1 MDDHEEDFLQLQ
13 QCSQMASKW
22 LNGIVYEL
30 DVLLD
35 GSQRASVWWNGNLEE
50 LDSSQVCSQMA
61 SKLLNGKYVLVSVW
75 LTGCSSLKT
84 GSQTVSGWKD
94 GSACE
99 VVVLLA
105 SVL

>member
-1 MDDHEEDFLQLQ
+1 MDFLQLQ
-13 QCSQMASKW
+13 QCSQMDSKW

-35 GSQRASVWWNGNLEE
+35 GSQRAVWWNGNLEE

-61 SKLLNGKYVLVSVW
+61 SKLLNGKYVPVSVW
-75 LTGCSSLKT
+75 STGCFSLKT
-84 GSQTVSGWKD
+84 GSQMVLGWKD

>member
-13 QCSQMASKW
+13 QCSRMASKW

-35 GSQRASVWWNGNLEE
+35 GSQRASVWWSGNLKE

-61 SKLLNGKYVLVSVW
+61 SKLLNGKYVLVSV
-75 LTGCSSLKT
+75 
-84 GSQTVSGWKD
+84 
-94 GSACE
+94 
-99 VVVLLA
+99 
-105 SVL
+105 